1 MSGRILGLRLSRN
14 LNFFLKT
21 MSSLATK
28 QATKTEAVNAQ
39 QSMVLIKNMVRFI
52 LLPVMDTK
60 SINFGH

>member
-1 MSGRILGLRLSRN
+1 
-14 LNFFLKT
+14 LKT